1 MNIEEIGKGVN
12 SICETS
18 IEVAGYFSSIEKL
31 VSKLNSV
38 SKENLNE
45 LKIQFEN
52 RNGPIVELRK
62 EVVDQLLNGI
72 EFTNKSFEEIIA
84 KHKKGNENKF
94 RVFKNPF
101 SIFFPLITIDYEI
114 FDQFSSKFIS
124 EIIKDLGLNNIVKS
138 YYSNFTGPR
147 NQGSNILWYALY
159 NKAQKKQSS
168 SLQIFINFI
177 EGRIEYGI
185 YKHGNRKYLVGPI
198 KKSPA
203 EFKYEDMISF
213 LNKNKEIIINDTKI
227 ESEID
232 FLDIGEKNI
241 YKVSMGEKQFTDV
254 AFDEFM
260 NRNVIVVNRDT
271 YALATSKITQ
281 GKIFENMNIGD
292 YFYLTR
298 SNTAIKIFGKVIAN
312 SILSRTDGYTDSPWL
327 EIKFEVI
334 RKSLS
339 ENSYKGLKKWWT
351 PNSNS
356 TCVEIKKDELEEAN
370 KLIFEPYF
378 NLKILN
384 SNKEIVKIN
393 PKNRDMRNALNTIL
407 YGPPGTGKTFS
418 TKNKSISI
426 LTNFNKED
434 KILIEEEK
442 QKQDQ
447 DFDNLYNEG
456 RIKFITFHPSYSY
469 EDFIE
474 GLRPVI
480 DKNENG
486 PVRFELK
493 DGIFKQICL
502 NALNE
507 YVDENKLKS
516 WKEFEENLSN
526 INLKVTEKLKREKDE
541 EEFEVNRYVLIIDE
555 INRGDISK
563 IFGELITLIEE
574 DKRIGKSNKLIVQLP
589 YSGDKFGIPP
599 NLYIVG
605 TMNTADRS
613 LALLDI
619 ALRRRFDFIEMNPE
633 FDGVE
638 NNPEA
643 FGISIDIEKLKPSI
657 EAVKKINIILGENP
671 DIGKDKK
678 IGHAYFCNID
688 DEKNINSIWKNKIL
702 PLIEEYY
709 FFDKDNLRGISGGKY
724 QLSSGWDYDKI
735 EEIIA
740 YFQNPNLQPK

>member
-1 MNIEEIGKGVN
+1 MKSIIEENWEVNNLEKEISLKSNYHPDERINVQHYDYGIGYYNKGKQN
-12 SICETS
+12 IS
-18 IEVAGYFSSIEKL
+18 L
-31 VSKLNSV
+31 
-38 SKENLNE
+38 
-45 LKIQFEN
+45 LKITSVIHINQNPEN
-52 RNGPIVELRK
+52 NTKV
-62 EVVDQLLNGI
+62 
-72 EFTNKSFEEIIA
+72 
-84 KHKKGNENKF
+84 KF
-94 RVFKNPF
+94 
-101 SIFFPLITIDYEI
+101 
-114 FDQFSSKFIS
+114 
-124 EIIKDLGLNNIVKS
+124 EIIKKVNIPSNLFKSKLPDEISRKFLVNYRNDKFIDLFPEIWKE
-138 YYSNFTGPR
+138 
-147 NQGSNILWYALY
+147 I
-159 NKAQKKQSS
+159 KQ
-168 SLQIFINFI
+168 I
-177 EGRIEYGI
+177 IEYE
-185 YKHGNRKYLVGPI
+185 
-198 KKSPA
+198 KSM
-203 EFKYEDMISF
+203 YSF
-213 LNKNKEIIINDTKI
+213 
-227 ESEID
+227 
-232 FLDIGEKNI
+232 
-241 YKVSMGEKQFTDV
+241 
-254 AFDEFM
+254 
-260 NRNVIVVNRDT
+260 
-271 YALATSKITQ
+271 
-281 GKIFENMNIGD
+281 
-292 YFYLTR
+292 
-298 SNTAIKIFGKVIAN
+298 N
-312 SILSRTDGYTDSPWL
+312 SIL
-327 EIKFEVI
+327 F
-334 RKSLS
+334 
-339 ENSYKGLKKWWT
+339 
-351 PNSNS
+351 
-356 TCVEIKKDELEEAN
+356 
-370 KLIFEPYF
+370 
-378 NLKILN
+378 
-384 SNKEIVKIN
+384 
-393 PKNRDMRNALNTIL
+393 
-407 YGPPGTGKTFS
+407 GPPGTGKTFS

-426 LTNFNKED
+426 IKNIKMED
-434 KILIEEEK
+434 KILTKEEK
-442 QKQDQ
+442 LKQDQ
-447 DFDNLYNEG
+447 DFENLYNEG

-541 EEFEVNRYVLIIDE
+541 EEFEVHRYVLIIDE